1 MENKLTKEEK
11 SEIGRLIERLIYHSA
26 NINACK
32 RLVQKHK
39 ELLELDKLMFD
50 KEGELLRVSEIII
63 TELGLRRQK
72 HEEVCSALAKKLIE
86 LCNLSGIFKEEEI
99 APFAT
104 SQLKKGFI
112 ELTPAFEMM
121 SIINKK
127 PTRYFIILN
136 LGEIIAAD
144 EKNYEFYLT
153 NAYPQIPKGF
163 KILFN

>member
-72 HEEVCSALAKKLIE
+72 YVQH
-86 LCNLSGIFKEEEI
+86 
-99 APFAT
+99 
-104 SQLKKGFI
+104 
-112 ELTPAFEMM
+112 
-121 SIINKK
+121 
-127 PTRYFIILN
+127 
-136 LGEIIAAD
+136 
-144 EKNYEFYLT
+144 
-153 NAYPQIPKGF
+153 
-163 KILFN
+163 